1 VRINF
6 NSTVETEEGVI
17 ECFEANASIAISSSI
32 AIRLVPIDSNGQEYP
47 ESASSLV
54 GTLDADNLQELA
66 SHIKIAL
73 EDLVN

>member
-32 AIRLVPIDSNGQEYP
+32 AVRLVPIDSNGDEYP
-47 ESASSLV
+47 EAASSLV
-54 GTLDADNLQELA
+54 GTLDSENFEEIANQ
-66 SHIKIAL
+66 IKLAL